1 MDLRKGL
8 PPWEG
13 VVMKRTHHECWQPM
27 DLHNGR
33 TLDETWAGKT
43 RGAWLQLPQ
52 LQGPD
57 AQVKHVYEKHFLREM
72 ES

>member
-1 MDLRKGL
+1 MLATYE
-8 PPWEG
+8 P
-13 VVMKRTHHECWQPM
+13 PM